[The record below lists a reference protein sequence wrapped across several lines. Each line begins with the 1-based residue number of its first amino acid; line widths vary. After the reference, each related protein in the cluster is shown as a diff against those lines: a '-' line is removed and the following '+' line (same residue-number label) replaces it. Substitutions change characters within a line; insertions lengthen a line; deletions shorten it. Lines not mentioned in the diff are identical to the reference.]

1 MAEANK
7 EQRIGVDLGLMV
19 AFQIPTELSEDLT
32 SEMLTYAL
40 RQTMQEYLTGVLFS
54 VTSTEVIFDKSTGE
68 ISVKIPKIP
77 VGGGSKEIN

>member
-19 AFQIPTELSEDLT
+19 GFQVPADLKEALT
-32 SEMLTYAL
+32 CEMLTYAL
-40 RQTMQEYLTGVLFS
+40 REAMTEYLTGLLFS
-54 VTSTEVIFDKSTGE
+54 VAATEVIFDKASWE

-77 VGGGSKEIN
+77 VGNASKGIN

>member
-7 EQRIGVDLGLMV
+7 EQRIGVDFGLMV
-19 AFQIPTELSEDLT
+19 SFQIPTDLTEDLT

>member
-54 VTSTEVIFDKSTGE
+54 VTSTEVVFDKATGE

-77 VGGGSKEIN
+77 VGNGSKEIN

>member
-19 AFQIPTELSEDLT
+19 SFQIPTDLTEDLT

>member
-77 VGGGSKEIN
+77 VGNGSKEIN